1 MVNLSRS
8 KIINLNEYIEKK
20 KKIKTEIQRS
30 YKNKTRFTEEEERL
44 KTLNLFMRVLA
55 TMEKESY

>member
-1 MVNLSRS
+1 MSRS

-20 KKIKTEIQRS
+20 KKVKTENQRS